1 MNRPAIIALLFLA
14 APASA
19 WAASPAVI
27 GDSLGVGVSMASGV
41 KGLAANGVSIRGP
54 RVIEQIKKLPPGTVA
69 YMSLGTNDAVGSV
82 KGLEKSIDAVIAA
95 AARGRIQLVW
105 IGPPCVNKA
114 WDKNARELDLMLR
127 ERLAAAKVT
136 YVSMRDAQICSNE
149 FHARDGIHMTMKGY
163 SYMWAK
169 AQSAAAVR
177 VASVE
182 SPPALPAV
190 RPVPRIL
197 AEDPPPPA
205 PRIVAEDP
213 RPAALPRPAAVPMPV
228 PGPLRVAAATRSSL
242 PAVPAALPIVPVLAE
257 TAAEPLPV
265 EWIGAGAFN
274 WFHSGSIL
282 RSPH

>member
-1 MNRPAIIALLFLA
+1 MHLRPAIFAISVLA
-14 APASA
+14 VPAA
-19 WAASPAVI
+19 AAASPAVI
-27 GDSLGVGVSMASGV
+27 GDSLGVGVSMASGL
-41 KGLAANGVSIRGP
+41 KGFAANGVSIRGP
-54 RVIEQIKKLPPGTVA
+54 RVIEQIKKLAPGTVA

-95 AARGRIQLVW
+95 AERARVKLVW

-149 FHARDGIHMTMKGY
+149 LHARDGIHMTMKGY

-182 SPPALPAV
+182 SPLALPVA
-190 RPVPRIL
+190 PVARVVV
-197 AEDPPPPA
+197 DNPP
-205 PRIVAEDP
+205 
-213 RPAALPRPAAVPMPV
+213 LAAVPMPV
-228 PGPLRVAAATRSSL
+228 PSPLRVAAMQKPVAAAA
-242 PAVPAALPIVPVLAE
+242 AVLPIAPVEAP
-257 TAAEPLPV
+257 AEPLAV
-265 EWIGAGAFN
+265 EWIGAGALN
-274 WFHSGSIL
+274 WFHPGSIL
-282 RSPH
+282 RSPR